1 MVRNDR
7 QDELRYTQTVKG
19 IFKVRNTQT
28 VTDRELILVRN
39 RQAGRD
45 IKCELRYT
53 QTVTDRELI
62 LVRNDRHLET

>member
-1 MVRNDR
+1 MVRNNR
-7 QDELRYTQTVKG
+7 QKETKCELR
-19 IFKVRNTQT
+19 FTQT
-28 VTDRELILVRN
+28 VTDRGLNLVRN

-62 LVRNDRHLET
+62 LVRNDRQEET